1 MMLFRYSNI
10 CRDISSVLSIGIS
23 VRENVS
29 DFSNSLLPSA
39 SKLLRFAGRGEK
51 KIKGKGKEKEWKKEK
66 KDNEDSRVGNK
77 ILTSSKEL
85 FPCVSWVTQGQLSD
99 EFSI

>member
-1 MMLFRYSNI
+1 M
-10 CRDISSVLSIGIS
+10 
-23 VRENVS
+23 E
-29 DFSNSLLPSA
+29 
-39 SKLLRFAGRGEK
+39 
-51 KIKGKGKEKEWKKEK
+51 KGKK